1 MMSDRLN
8 KSFVSELDQFLKYLR
23 QTVPKSKAYQIE
35 SQIERQAY
43 ERIAKLRDNA
53 QPPSDPNAI
62 WEDF

>member
-1 MMSDRLN
+1 MSDRLN

-23 QTVPKSKAYQIE
+23 QTVPKSKAYQLE
-35 SQIERQAY
+35 SETERQAY
-43 ERIAKLRDNA
+43 ERVAKLRDNV